1 MPGNIDEI
9 ELSVIE
15 TERMIKAT
23 NNWNIPE
30 VVLDDFRPP
39 IFQKTDLPA
48 ARDSKTA
55 TIVLDRFK
63 EICTLTNPAPTKAIR
78 QLAQDKCSFQ
88 VSKPMARLTG
98 IGWPEPIKPLSA
110 SFNEPTFKVLN
121 AKSVLGRL
129 AKRLYLPEL
138 NDVNAARTRIAKLIP
153 RVSNAN
159 NNASLVEHRLALQ
172 RIAAEKDLIEGQESL
187 NAEYQAA
194 SDLYRKA
201 CSEHRQVYRQLL
213 IEYQRGDA
221 KGLTAY
227 FEAIGRLIVFPNWC
241 EQRFLVGTDQTGET
255 LIVEI
260 RLPVLRE
267 LQVMKVSQAKRSI
280 SYMNLKNATK
290 RETEDVLDEVYSRVL
305 LRVAVEFAAADFV
318 NRLKAIA
325 VNGWVKFK
333 SKTTGK
339 EESAFVASLM
349 DTPQNFREISLLDI
363 DPNAS
368 FKHHNGQSAHVIDEV
383 VPIRPQMVIDT
394 SDPRFVAGQ
403 EVFDTMADG
412 MNLATMD
419 WEKFEHL
426 IRELF
431 EKMFGGDGVEVKVT
445 QASRD
450 RGVDAM
456 VLDPDP
462 IKGGKIVIQ
471 AKRYTN
477 TVDVSSVRDLYG
489 TVMNEGANKG
499 ILVTTSTFGPDA
511 YSFASN
517 KPLALVNGSELL
529 VMMKQAGKNVRIDM
543 EEARRFGLGA
553 MAGRSTGT
561 KPY

>member
-1 MPGNIDEI
+1 
-9 ELSVIE
+9 
-15 TERMIKAT
+15 MIKVAS
-23 NNWNIPE
+23 NWKIPK

-39 IFQKTDLPA
+39 IFQQIELPA
-48 ARDSKTA
+48 ARDGNTT
-55 TIVLDRFK
+55 TIVLDHFK
-63 EICTLTNPAPTKAIR
+63 EICTRTNPAPTKTIR
-78 QLAQDKCSFQ
+78 QLAQDKCLFQ
-88 VSKPMARLTG
+88 VSKPKARITG
-98 IGWPEPIKPLSA
+98 IGWPEPIAPLSI
-110 SFNEPTFKVLN
+110 SFNEPIFQVRN
-121 AKSVLGRL
+121 AESVLGRL
-129 AKRLYLPEL
+129 ARRLYLQEL
-138 NDVNAARTRIAKLIP
+138 SDVNAARTRIAKLIP
-153 RVSNAN
+153 RISDAN
-159 NNASLVEHRLALQ
+159 KNVLLIQQKLAQQKITVERA
-172 RIAAEKDLIEGQESL
+172 LIEGQETL

-194 SDLYRKA
+194 SDAYRKA
-201 CSEHRQVYRQLL
+201 CSEYRQVYRQLL
-213 IEYQRGDA
+213 IGYQRRDTE
-221 KGLTAY
+221 GLSAY
-227 FEAIGRLIVFPNWC
+227 FGAIGRLIVLPDWC
-241 EQRFLVGTDQTGET
+241 EQRFLVGTDQSGET
-255 LIVEI
+255 LIIEV

-267 LQVMKVSQAKRSI
+267 LHVMKVSQAKRPNI
-280 SYMNLKNATK
+280 APYRNLKNATK
-290 RETEDVLDEVYSRVL
+290 RETEDVLDEVYSRIL
-305 LRVAVEFAAADFV
+305 LRVAVEFAAADFGDH
-318 NRLKAIA
+318 LKAIA

-349 DTPQNFREISLLDI
+349 DTPQNFREISLPDI
-363 DPNAS
+363 DPNPS

-383 VPIRPQMVIDT
+383 VPIRPQVVIDT

-517 KPLALVNGSELL
+517 KPLTLVNGNELL
-529 VMMKQAGKNVRIDM
+529 AMMKQAGKNVRIDM

-553 MAGRSTGT
+553 MAGRSAGI
-561 KPY
+561 KGY

>member
-1 MPGNIDEI
+1 
-9 ELSVIE
+9 
-15 TERMIKAT
+15 MI
-23 NNWNIPE
+23 
-30 VVLDDFRPP
+30 
-39 IFQKTDLPA
+39 
-48 ARDSKTA
+48 S
-55 TIVLDRFK
+55 
-63 EICTLTNPAPTKAIR
+63 
-78 QLAQDKCSFQ
+78 
-88 VSKPMARLTG
+88 G
-98 IGWPEPIKPLSA
+98 H
-110 SFNEPTFKVLN
+110 LN
-121 AKSVLGRL
+121 FSNLISL
-129 AKRLYLPEL
+129 LPEYQE
-138 NDVNAARTRIAKLIP
+138 
-153 RVSNAN
+153 
-159 NNASLVEHRLALQ
+159 AS
-172 RIAAEKDLIEGQESL
+172 D
-187 NAEYQAA
+187 EYQ
-194 SDLYRKA
+194 KA

-213 IEYQRGDA
+213 IDYRRSDTQE
-221 KGLTAY
+221 LSAY
-227 FEAIGRLIVFPNWC
+227 FEAIAKLIVLPKWC
-241 EQRFLVGTDQTGET
+241 EQRFSIGTDQAGET

-267 LQVMKVSQAKRSI
+267 LQVMKVSQAKRSNI
-280 SYMNLKNATK
+280 STFFSVVNEVKLKNPAK
-290 RETEDVLDEVYSRVL
+290 READGALAEVYSLIL
-305 LRVAVEFAAADFV
+305 LRVAVEFAAADFG
-318 NRLKAIA
+318 NHLKAMAI
-325 VNGWVKFK
+325 NGWARYK

-349 DTPQNFREISLLDI
+349 DTPKKFRGISLLDI
-363 DPNAS
+363 DPNVS

-383 VPIRPQMVIDT
+383 VPIRPQVVIDT

-403 EVFDTMADG
+403 EVFHTMADG

-431 EKMFGGDGVEVKVT
+431 EKTFGGDGVEVKVT

-517 KPLALVNGSELL
+517 KPLAFVNGSELL
-529 VMMKQAGKNVRIDM
+529 AMIKGAGKNVRIDM

-553 MAGRSTGT
+553 MAGRTVGS
-561 KPY
+561 KAY